1 MRIFGL
7 AAAFIALSLSFMVPD
22 TAGAQGIKALEKN
35 VVELRVAI
43 DTIWVLVAGFLVF
56 WMHAGFAMLEA
67 GLCRAKNTIAILYK
81 NFGVVAVSSLA
92 FWVIGFALMFGDGS
106 ALLGTKGFFVFG
118 ADNSPTMGDAYKGI
132 FTSLNWTGIPLLAKF
147 FFQLL
152 FAATA
157 ATIVSGCVAER
168 IHFSSFMIFS
178 FILVAIIYPIQ
189 GHWIW
194 GGGWLASWGFLD
206 FAGSTVVHS
215 VGGWA
220 GLAGI
225 IVLGPRLGKY
235 DDTGRM
241 TPIPGH
247 NMAFVTLGGF
257 ILWLGWFGFNPGSTM
272 GTSNPGLIA
281 HIAVTTNLAA
291 AAGVIMSSITSRVLF
306 GKPDLSMSV
315 NGALAGLVAITAPCA
330 YVTPA
335 ASVLI
340 GALAGIIVCLSV
352 PFFDARKID
361 DPVGAL
367 SVHLVC
373 GVFGTIA
380 LGVVRRAQADGGS
393 RGPLLRGRR
402 DLPLQADY
410 RSPRRRRLHLH
421 SFPDTVERGQS
432 LDGHAGGHRI
442 RAYGP
447 GSHRARNGGLPRIG
461 AGIERFHRQE
471 NNRLDGGGLQL
482 EGPSLF

>member
-1 MRIFGL
+1 MRIFGPTAIILGL
-7 AAAFIALSLSFMVPD
+7 ASLISEPGSAWAQD
-22 TAGAQGIKALEKN
+22 ATAIQKSVGD
-35 VVELRVAI
+35 LRVAL
-43 DTIWVLVAGFLVF
+43 DTVWVLVAGFLVF

-81 NFGVVAVSSLA
+81 NFGVVAVSSIA
-92 FWVIGFALMFGDGS
+92 FWIIGFALMFGDGNT
-106 ALLGTKGFFVFG
+106 LFGTKGLFVMG
-118 ADNSPTMGDAYKGI
+118 TDNSPAMGDAYKGV
-132 FTSLNWTGIPLLAKF
+132 FDALNWTGIPLMAKF
-147 FFQLL
+147 FFQLV

-178 FILVAIIYPIQ
+178 FVLVAIIYPIQ

-194 GGGWLASWGFLD
+194 GGGWLAKLGFLD

-225 IVLGPRLGKY
+225 IVLGPRMGKY
-235 DDTGRM
+235 EAAGRV

-247 NMAFVTLGGF
+247 NMPLVTLGGF

-272 GTSNPGLIA
+272 GTSDPGLIA

-291 AAGVIMSSITSRVLF
+291 AAGVISSSLTSRFMF
-306 GKPDLSMSV
+306 GKADLSMSV

-330 YVTPA
+330 FVTPA
-335 ASVLI
+335 VSILI
-340 GALAGIIVCLSV
+340 GAFAGFIVCLSV
-352 PFFDARKID
+352 TFFDNRKID

-373 GVFGTIA
+373 GIFGTLA
-380 LGVVRRAQADGGS
+380 LGLFAVPALTPGGS
-393 RGPLLRGRR
+393 
-402 DLPLQADY
+402 
-410 RSPRRRRLHLH
+410 
-421 SFPDTVERGQS
+421 
-432 LDGHAGGHRI
+432 AGLF
-442 RAYGP
+442 Y
-447 GSHRARNGGLPRIG
+447 
-461 AGIERFHRQE
+461 
-471 NNRLDGGGLQL
+471 GGGYAFLIKQAIGVVAVGAFTFTL
-482 EGPSLF
+482 SLILWKVVKAIIGMRVDPEDENTGLDLAEHGMEAYPR

>member
-1 MRIFGL
+1 MRIFGPTAIILGL
-7 AAAFIALSLSFMVPD
+7 ASLLSEPGSAWAQD
-22 TAGAQGIKALEKN
+22 ATAIQKSVGD
-35 VVELRVAI
+35 LRVAL
-43 DTIWVLVAGFLVF
+43 DTVWVLVAGFLVF

-81 NFGVVAVSSLA
+81 NFGVVAVSSIA
-92 FWVIGFALMFGDGS
+92 FWIIGFALMFGDGNT
-106 ALLGTKGFFVFG
+106 LFGTKGLFVMG
-118 ADNSPTMGDAYKGI
+118 TDNSPAMGDAYKGV
-132 FTSLNWTGIPLLAKF
+132 FDALNWTGIPLMAKF
-147 FFQLL
+147 FFQLV

-178 FILVAIIYPIQ
+178 FVLVAIIYPIQ

-194 GGGWLASWGFLD
+194 GGGWLAKLGFLD

-225 IVLGPRLGKY
+225 IVLGPRMGKY
-235 DDTGRM
+235 EAAGRV

-247 NMAFVTLGGF
+247 NMPLVTLGGF

-272 GTSNPGLIA
+272 GTSDPSLIA

-291 AAGVIMSSITSRVLF
+291 AAGVISSSLTSRFMF
-306 GKPDLSMSV
+306 GKADLSMSV

-330 YVTPA
+330 FVTPA
-335 ASVLI
+335 VSILI
-340 GALAGIIVCLSV
+340 GAFAGFIVCLSV
-352 PFFDARKID
+352 TFFDNRKID

-373 GVFGTIA
+373 GIFGTLA
-380 LGVVRRAQADGGS
+380 LGLFAVPALTPGGS
-393 RGPLLRGRR
+393 
-402 DLPLQADY
+402 
-410 RSPRRRRLHLH
+410 
-421 SFPDTVERGQS
+421 
-432 LDGHAGGHRI
+432 AGLF
-442 RAYGP
+442 Y
-447 GSHRARNGGLPRIG
+447 
-461 AGIERFHRQE
+461 
-471 NNRLDGGGLQL
+471 GGGYAFLIKQAIGVVAVGAFTFTL
-482 EGPSLF
+482 SLILWKVVKAIIGMRVDPEDENTGLDLAEHGMEAYPR

>member
-1 MRIFGL
+1 MRFFGL
-7 AAAFIALSLSFMVPD
+7 AAAIIALASVFSY
-22 TAGAQGIKALEKN
+22 AGNAWAQDAKVLEKSI
-35 VVELRVAI
+35 VDLRVAL
-43 DTIWVLVAGFLVF
+43 DTVWVLVAGFLVF
-56 WMHAGFAMLEA
+56 WMHAGFAMLES

-92 FWVIGFALMFGDGS
+92 YWVIGFALMFGDGNS
-106 ALLGTKGFFVFG
+106 IFGANGLFVFG
-118 ADNSPTMGDAYKGI
+118 ADNSPAMGDAYKGV
-132 FTSLNWTGIPLLAKF
+132 FSSLNWSGIPLLAKF
-147 FFQLL
+147 FFQLV

-178 FILVAIIYPIQ
+178 FILVAVIYPIQ

-194 GGGWLASWGFLD
+194 GGGWLGNWGFLD

-225 IVLGPRLGKY
+225 IVLGPRIGKY
-235 DDTGRM
+235 DSAGKM

-247 NMAFVTLGGF
+247 NMPLVILGGF

-272 GTSNPGLIA
+272 GTSDPGLIA
-281 HIAVTTNLAA
+281 HIAVTTNLSA
-291 AAGVIMSSITSRVLF
+291 AAGVIASSITTRVLF

-330 YVTPA
+330 FVTPA
-335 ASVLI
+335 ASVVI
-340 GALAGIIVCLSV
+340 GAIAGVIVCFSV
-352 PFFDARKID
+352 PFFDNRKID

-373 GVFGTIA
+373 GIFGTIA
-380 LGVVRRAQADGGS
+380 LGLFGVPALTGG
-393 RGPLLRGRR
+393 
-402 DLPLQADY
+402 A
-410 RSPRRRRLHLH
+410 
-421 SFPDTVERGQS
+421 
-432 LDGHAGGHRI
+432 AGLF
-442 RAYGP
+442 Y
-447 GSHRARNGGLPRIG
+447 
-461 AGIERFHRQE
+461 
-471 NNRLDGGGLQL
+471 GGGAAFLMKQIV
-482 EGPSLF
+482 GTVVVGAFTFIFSLILWNAVKTFIGVRVDPEDEHIGLDLAEHGMEAYPR

>member
-7 AAAFIALSLSFMVPD
+7 AAAFIALSLAFIYPD

-92 FWVIGFALMFGDGS
+92 FWVFGFALMFGDGS

-118 ADNSPTMGDAYKGI
+118 ADNSPAMGDAYKGV

-147 FFQLL
+147 FFQLV

-235 DDTGRM
+235 DDSGRM

-291 AAGVIMSSITSRVLF
+291 AAGVVMSSITSRVLF
-306 GKPDLSMSV
+306 GKSDLSMSV

-373 GVFGTIA
+373 GVFGTVA
-380 LGVVRRAQADGGS
+380 LGLFGVPKLTGG
-393 RGPLLRGRR
+393 
-402 DLPLQADY
+402 A
-410 RSPRRRRLHLH
+410 
-421 SFPDTVERGQS
+421 
-432 LDGHAGGHRI
+432 AGLF
-442 RAYGP
+442 Y
-447 GSHRARNGGLPRIG
+447 
-461 AGIERFHRQE
+461 
-471 NNRLDGGGLQL
+471 GGGVTFLFKQITGVL
-482 EGPSLF
+482 AVGAFTFILSLILWNVVKVLMGMRVDIEAEHTGLDLTEHGMEAYPE

>member
-1 MRIFGL
+1 MRIFGPTAIILGL
-7 AAAFIALSLSFMVPD
+7 ASLISEPGSAWAQD
-22 TAGAQGIKALEKN
+22 ATAIQKSVGD
-35 VVELRVAI
+35 LRVAL
-43 DTIWVLVAGFLVF
+43 DTVWVLVAGFLVF

-81 NFGVVAVSSLA
+81 NFGVVAVSSIA
-92 FWVIGFALMFGDGS
+92 FWIIGFALMFGDGNT
-106 ALLGTKGFFVFG
+106 LFGTKGLFVMG
-118 ADNSPTMGDAYKGI
+118 ADNSPAMGDAYKGV
-132 FTSLNWTGIPLLAKF
+132 FDALNWTGIPLMAKF
-147 FFQLL
+147 FFQLV

-178 FILVAIIYPIQ
+178 FVLVAIIYPIQ

-194 GGGWLASWGFLD
+194 GGGWLAKLGFLD

-225 IVLGPRLGKY
+225 IVLGPRMGKY
-235 DDTGRM
+235 EAAGRV

-247 NMAFVTLGGF
+247 NMPLVTLGGF

-272 GTSNPGLIA
+272 GTSDPGLIA

-291 AAGVIMSSITSRVLF
+291 AAGVISSSLTSRFMF
-306 GKPDLSMSV
+306 GKADLSMSV

-330 YVTPA
+330 FVTPA
-335 ASVLI
+335 VSILI
-340 GALAGIIVCLSV
+340 GAFAGFIVCLSV
-352 PFFDARKID
+352 TFFDNRKID

-373 GVFGTIA
+373 GIFGTLA
-380 LGVVRRAQADGGS
+380 LGLFAVPALTPGGS
-393 RGPLLRGRR
+393 
-402 DLPLQADY
+402 
-410 RSPRRRRLHLH
+410 
-421 SFPDTVERGQS
+421 
-432 LDGHAGGHRI
+432 AGLF
-442 RAYGP
+442 Y
-447 GSHRARNGGLPRIG
+447 
-461 AGIERFHRQE
+461 
-471 NNRLDGGGLQL
+471 GGGYAFLIKQAIGVVAVGAFTFTL
-482 EGPSLF
+482 SLILWKVVKAIIGMRVDPEDENTGLDLAEHGMEAYPR

>member
-1 MRIFGL
+1 MRIFGPTAIILGL
-7 AAAFIALSLSFMVPD
+7 ASLISEPGSAWAQD
-22 TAGAQGIKALEKN
+22 ATAIQKSVGD
-35 VVELRVAI
+35 LRVAL
-43 DTIWVLVAGFLVF
+43 DTVWVLVAGFLVF

-81 NFGVVAVSSLA
+81 NFGVVAVSSIA
-92 FWVIGFALMFGDGS
+92 FWIIGFALMFGDGNT
-106 ALLGTKGFFVFG
+106 LFGTKGLFVMG
-118 ADNSPTMGDAYKGI
+118 TDNSPAMGDAYKGV
-132 FTSLNWTGIPLLAKF
+132 FDALNWTGIPLMAKF
-147 FFQLL
+147 FFQLV

-178 FILVAIIYPIQ
+178 FVLVAIIYPIQ

-194 GGGWLASWGFLD
+194 GGGWLAKLGFLD

-225 IVLGPRLGKY
+225 IVLGPRMGKY
-235 DDTGRM
+235 EAAGRV

-247 NMAFVTLGGF
+247 NMPLVTLGGF

-272 GTSNPGLIA
+272 GTSDPSLIA

-291 AAGVIMSSITSRVLF
+291 AAGVISSSLTSRFMF
-306 GKPDLSMSV
+306 GKADLSMSV

-330 YVTPA
+330 FVTPA
-335 ASVLI
+335 VSILI
-340 GALAGIIVCLSV
+340 GAFAGFIVCLSV
-352 PFFDARKID
+352 TFFDNRKID

-373 GVFGTIA
+373 GIFGTLA
-380 LGVVRRAQADGGS
+380 LGLFAVPALTPGGS
-393 RGPLLRGRR
+393 
-402 DLPLQADY
+402 
-410 RSPRRRRLHLH
+410 
-421 SFPDTVERGQS
+421 
-432 LDGHAGGHRI
+432 AGLF
-442 RAYGP
+442 Y
-447 GSHRARNGGLPRIG
+447 
-461 AGIERFHRQE
+461 
-471 NNRLDGGGLQL
+471 GGGYAFLIKQAIGVVAVGAFTFTL
-482 EGPSLF
+482 SLILWKVVKAIIGMRVDPEDENTGLDLAEHGMEAYPR

>member
-1 MRIFGL
+1 MRIFGPTAIILGL
-7 AAAFIALSLSFMVPD
+7 ASLLSEPGSAWAQD
-22 TAGAQGIKALEKN
+22 ATAIQKSVGD
-35 VVELRVAI
+35 LRVAL
-43 DTIWVLVAGFLVF
+43 DTVWVLVAGFLVF

-81 NFGVVAVSSLA
+81 NFGVVAVSSIA
-92 FWVIGFALMFGDGS
+92 FWIIGFALMFGDGNT
-106 ALLGTKGFFVFG
+106 LFGTKGLFVMG
-118 ADNSPTMGDAYKGI
+118 TDNSPAMGDAYKGV
-132 FTSLNWTGIPLLAKF
+132 FDALNWTGIPLMAKF
-147 FFQLL
+147 FFQLV

-178 FILVAIIYPIQ
+178 FVLVAIIYPIQ

-194 GGGWLASWGFLD
+194 GGGWLAKLGFLD

-225 IVLGPRLGKY
+225 IVLGPRMGKY
-235 DDTGRM
+235 EAAGRV

-247 NMAFVTLGGF
+247 NMPLVTLGGF

-272 GTSNPGLIA
+272 GTSDPGLIA

-291 AAGVIMSSITSRVLF
+291 AAGVISSSLTSRFMF
-306 GKPDLSMSV
+306 GKADLSMSV

-330 YVTPA
+330 FVTPA
-335 ASVLI
+335 VSILI
-340 GALAGIIVCLSV
+340 GAFAGFIVCLSV
-352 PFFDARKID
+352 TFFDNRKID

-373 GVFGTIA
+373 GIFGTLA
-380 LGVVRRAQADGGS
+380 LGLFAVPALTPGGS
-393 RGPLLRGRR
+393 
-402 DLPLQADY
+402 
-410 RSPRRRRLHLH
+410 
-421 SFPDTVERGQS
+421 
-432 LDGHAGGHRI
+432 AGLF
-442 RAYGP
+442 Y
-447 GSHRARNGGLPRIG
+447 
-461 AGIERFHRQE
+461 
-471 NNRLDGGGLQL
+471 GGGYAFLIKQAIGVVAVGAFTFTL
-482 EGPSLF
+482 SLILWKVVKAIIGMRVDPEDENTGLDLAEHGMEAYPR

>member
-1 MRIFGL
+1 MRIFGPTAIILGL
-7 AAAFIALSLSFMVPD
+7 ASLISEPGSAWAQD
-22 TAGAQGIKALEKN
+22 ATAIQKSVGD
-35 VVELRVAI
+35 LRVAL
-43 DTIWVLVAGFLVF
+43 DTVWVLVAGFLVF

-81 NFGVVAVSSLA
+81 NFGVVAVSSIA
-92 FWVIGFALMFGDGS
+92 FWIIGFALMFGDGNT
-106 ALLGTKGFFVFG
+106 LFGTKGLFVMG
-118 ADNSPTMGDAYKGI
+118 TDNSPAMGDAYKGV
-132 FTSLNWTGIPLLAKF
+132 FDALNWTGIPLMAKF
-147 FFQLL
+147 FFQLV

-178 FILVAIIYPIQ
+178 FVLVAIIYPIQ

-194 GGGWLASWGFLD
+194 GGGWLAKLGFLD

-225 IVLGPRLGKY
+225 IVLGPRMGKY
-235 DDTGRM
+235 EAAGRV

-247 NMAFVTLGGF
+247 NMPLVTLGGF

-272 GTSNPGLIA
+272 GTSDPGLIA

-291 AAGVIMSSITSRVLF
+291 AAGVISSSLTSRFMF
-306 GKPDLSMSV
+306 GKADLSMSV

-330 YVTPA
+330 FVTPA
-335 ASVLI
+335 VSILI
-340 GALAGIIVCLSV
+340 GAFAAFIVCLAV
-352 PFFDARKID
+352 TFFDNRKID

-373 GVFGTIA
+373 GIFGTLA
-380 LGVVRRAQADGGS
+380 LGLFAVPALTPGGS
-393 RGPLLRGRR
+393 
-402 DLPLQADY
+402 
-410 RSPRRRRLHLH
+410 
-421 SFPDTVERGQS
+421 
-432 LDGHAGGHRI
+432 AGLF
-442 RAYGP
+442 Y
-447 GSHRARNGGLPRIG
+447 
-461 AGIERFHRQE
+461 
-471 NNRLDGGGLQL
+471 GGGYAFLIKQAIGVVAVGAFTFTL
-482 EGPSLF
+482 SLILWKVVKAIIGMRVDPEDENTGLDLAEHGMEAYPR